1 MAQQLVTGADFY
13 MQPCWHPH
21 GTLLAW
27 VEWNHPQMPWEG
39 SRLRLGTV
47 RYDVGHLPKVRDV
60 GTLAG
65 SRTVAIFQP
74 MFSPNGRFLAYI
86 SNQSGWDNLY
96 LYDFEE
102 HTHRAL
108 TTAPVDC
115 GQPAWLQGMR
125 TYGFRHDGQGLY
137 YLQNEHGFRRLWF
150 YDLQRGCAVKP
161 QVDLGEYTFLDQPA
175 LAPTRATLA
184 CIASTPTLPHACL
197 RCQSRARSTRGVPTQ
212 CLGNCPGLGTL
223 DTTGSHLAYGR
234 RRPGPWAVL
243 CPEQ

>member
-1 MAQQLVTGADFY
+1 

-108 TTAPVDC
+108 TTDRWIVVNPPGCRACALTGFGTTARACTICRMSTAFGAC
-115 GQPAWLQGMR
+115 GFTTCNAAVR
-125 TYGFRHDGQGLY
+125 S
-137 YLQNEHGFRRLWF
+137 NRRLIWASIRF
-150 YDLQRGCAVKP
+150 STSQPWHRRGPRWPVLLRLRRC
-161 QVDLGEYTFLDQPA
+161 
-175 LAPTRATLA
+175 R
-184 CIASTPTLPHACL
+184 HACL
-197 RCQSRARSTRGVPTQ
+197 RCQSRARSARGCADAVPRK
-212 CLGNCPGLGTL
+212 LSRSRNSRHHRLSPGIRSEETWSMGC
-223 DTTGSHLAYGR
+223 SMPR
-234 RRPGPWAVL
+234 AVAAFR
-243 CPEQ
+243 E

>member
-1 MAQQLVTGADFY
+1 MMWGI
-13 MQPCWHPH
+13 
-21 GTLLAW
+21 
-27 VEWNHPQMPWEG
+27 
-39 SRLRLGTV
+39 SR
-47 RYDVGHLPKVRDV
+47 VRDV

-108 TTAPVDC
+108 TTEPVDC

-184 CIASTPTLPHACL
+184 CIASASDAAATP
-197 RCQSRARSTRGVPTQ
+197 
-212 CLGNCPGLGTL
+212 
-223 DTTGSHLAYGR
+223 AYGASR
-234 RRPGPWAVL
+234 EPGARGCVDAVPRKL
-243 CPEQ
+243 SRSRNSRHHRLSPGIRSEETWSMGCSMPRAVAAFRE